1 MQNSLQRHTLS
12 NCELAAPFR
21 GVTRMFDEV
30 LNFIGCPEQRC
41 STKETHLLSRVR
53 TNRRISKTGPERN
66 SALSSWKSFFHT
78 SRYKNGQNSA
88 NSGELQSGEKK
99 MQELAGALRPQAV
112 RERKGASK
120 KPRTKRAD
128 GGHPASARRPKNAKS
143 GPGSLR
149 TPGMR
154 RG

>member
-12 NCELAAPFR
+12 NCIAAPFR

-30 LNFIGCPEQRC
+30 LNFIRCPEQRC

-53 TNRRISKTGPERN
+53 INRSISKTGPERN
-66 SALSSWKSFFHT
+66 SALSSWKSFPIL
-78 SRYKNGQNSA
+78 YKNGQNSA
-88 NSGELQSGEKK
+88 NSGKLLSEEKK
-99 MQELAGALRPQAV
+99 CRSWQARPQAV